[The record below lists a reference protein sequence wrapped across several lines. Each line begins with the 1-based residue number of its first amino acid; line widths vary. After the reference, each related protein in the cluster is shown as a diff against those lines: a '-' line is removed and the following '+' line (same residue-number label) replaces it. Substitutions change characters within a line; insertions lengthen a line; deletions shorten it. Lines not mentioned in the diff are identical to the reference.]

1 MKKLLLAMLAV
12 VATMAVCVSP
22 AHARKAHHGVRGHS
36 YHASHHRVSRLPWCG
51 IYMSN
56 YFGLHKRSLWLARNW
71 AHEGVPV
78 SGPTIGAVV
87 VWPHHVGVIVGEPD
101 AHGRW
106 PVHSGNDGN
115 AVRTRLRSLRGA
127 IAFRDI
133 GGAGALSGVYA
144 DASETRNIFEQ
155 PRTRRGYKHLHA
167 LAAESRHRGVVVTL
181 QQSLAEANG
190 AEFPSTFSFASPITP
205 VAYAAHVPLRHHAK
219 AKFKR

>member
-1 MKKLLLAMLAV
+1 MKKLVLALVA
-12 VATMAVCVSP
+12 VATMVACASP
-22 AHARKAHHGVRGHS
+22 AHARKAHHRHGH
-36 YHASHHRVSRLPWCG
+36 HASHHRAHRLPWCG

-56 YFGLHKRSLWLARNW
+56 YFGIHKRSLWLARNW

-78 SGPTIGAVV
+78 SSPGVGAVV

-106 PVHSGNDGN
+106 LVHSGNDGN
-115 AVRTRLRSLRGA
+115 AVRTRARSLRGA
-127 IAFRDI
+127 IAFRYI
-133 GGAGALSGVYA
+133 GYAAVQGVYA
-144 DASETRNIFEQ
+144 GASETRNIFEQ

-181 QQSLAEANG
+181 QQPLAEANG

-205 VAYAAHVPLRHHAK
+205 ETYAAHVPLRHHAK